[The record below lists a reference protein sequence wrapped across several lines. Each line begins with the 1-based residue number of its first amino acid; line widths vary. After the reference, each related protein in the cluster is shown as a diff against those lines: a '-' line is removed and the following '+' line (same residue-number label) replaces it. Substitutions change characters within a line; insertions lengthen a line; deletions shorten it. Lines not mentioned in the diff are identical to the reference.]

1 MQKHPLPE
9 GAPGAARPPVVVTG
23 AGSGLGRA
31 TALALA
37 RRSTPLLLV
46 GRDTS
51 RLLATQ
57 RACMETGL
65 AATACHVHAADIT
78 TPGEA
83 DRIVSRAIDAL
94 GSIGGLVN
102 NAAVAKFGALDAT
115 DEDDWST
122 TFETNFFA
130 AARLMR
136 AAIPALRETRG
147 MIVNI
152 GSIGGLLAM
161 PGRSM
166 YGASKAALMHFTRSM
181 ARELAPDIRVNAII
195 PGAIETEIYGTLGM
209 DEQTLHA
216 FKQSLVSTTP
226 MGRMG
231 TTEDISPWI
240 ELLFSDG
247 GRWVTGSLI
256 VIDGGRAC

>member
-1 MQKHPLPE
+1 MPNSPQTD
-9 GAPGAARPPVVVTG
+9 GATNVARPPVIITG

-37 RRSTPLLLV
+37 RRGTPLLLV

-51 RLLATQ
+51 RLIATQ
-57 RACMETGL
+57 LASIETGL
-65 AATACHVHAADIT
+65 TARACHILASDIT
-78 TPGEA
+78 APGEA
-83 DRIVSRAIDAL
+83 NKIVARAIDAF

-136 AAIPALRETRG
+136 AAIPALRESRG

-152 GSIGGLLAM
+152 GSIGGPLAM
-161 PGRSM
+161 PERSM
-166 YGASKAALMHFTRSM
+166 YGASKAALMHLTKSM
-181 ARELAPDIRVNAII
+181 ARELAPHIRVNAII

-209 DEQTLHA
+209 DEQTLRA
-216 FKQSLVSTTP
+216 FKHSLVSTTP